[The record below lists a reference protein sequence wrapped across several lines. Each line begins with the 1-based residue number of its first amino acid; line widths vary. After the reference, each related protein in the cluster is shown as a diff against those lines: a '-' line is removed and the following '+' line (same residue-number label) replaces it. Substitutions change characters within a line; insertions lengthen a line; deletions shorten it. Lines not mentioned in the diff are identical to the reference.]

1 LWAGGAAVQPSGH
14 IERSDI
20 AGMRA
25 YADELQGRFQRL
37 TTEGPEI
44 HQRARA
50 VQVTEKSPDGFIS
63 VTVGARGELI
73 RLDLDPRIYR
83 RPDSRQLADAITD
96 TIKAAGAK
104 AQEQVLDLF
113 EPLVPREEMQ
123 LHMDG
128 NLEGVLERMAGQML
142 GKG

>member
-1 LWAGGAAVQPSGH
+1 VQPSGH

-113 EPLVPREEMQ
+113 EPLIPREELQ